1 MKAKLDENLGRT
13 PQRLLKR
20 RGHDAENVYDEE
32 MSGASDPE
40 VWRATQTEERL
51 LVTLDTD
58 FADVRQYPPGAHAG
72 ILLLRPRS
80 RSREAATALLRR
92 VLDAHPL
99 DYARRLS
106 RRRYGSAHP
115 RSSPAGCVSPSA
127 FTHILRIFFHNASF
141 SFASVPNRR
150 GRVV

>member
-13 PQRLLKR
+13 PQRLLER
-20 RGHDAENVYDEE
+20 HGHDAENVYDEE

-40 VWRATQTEERL
+40 VWKAAQAEGRL

-58 FADVRQYPPGAHAG
+58 FADVRQYPPGTHAG

-99 DYARRLS
+99 GTLSGCLAVATERHTRVRRPPD
-106 RRRYGSAHP
+106 A
-115 RSSPAGCVSPSA
+115 
-127 FTHILRIFFHNASF
+127 
-141 SFASVPNRR
+141 
-150 GRVV
+150 